1 MQDIIFKGWV
11 STSATSSLTFTT
23 YEPKNFSGSD
33 VDIAISHCG
42 ICGSDIHT
50 VRSGWGPTNYPCVVG
65 HEIIGHIIRVGS
77 DVAKLDSPSRELKV
91 GDRVGVGAQ
100 SGSCLRVDC
109 EECSSGL
116 DNYCQRMTGT
126 YNGKYPDGSKS
137 YGGYADYW
145 RGPAWFVFK
154 IPDGLPSAI
163 AAPLLCGG
171 ATVFSPLLRGGAGPG
186 KSVGVI
192 GIGGLGHMGL
202 LFAKAMKCDKVVAIS
217 RTSSKKSDAL
227 SGLGADAFIATDEE
241 KNWAK
246 ARSRTLDLIICTVSS
261 GNMPIEKYLRLLK
274 RGGEFIQVGAPE
286 DPLPAFRVGV
296 MMGKGLKIGASAI
309 GSTGEIRAM
318 LKFANE
324 QGIHPWVQERPM
336 GDVKQALT
344 DMHEG
349 KARYRYVLV
358 NKTEGNTKL

>member
-1 MQDIIFKGWV
+1 MQDITFKGWV
-11 STSATSSLTFTT
+11 SSSATSPLTYTT
-23 YEPKNFSGSD
+23 YEPKTFAGTD

-50 VRSGWGPTNYPCVVG
+50 LRSGWGPTNYPCVVG
-65 HEIIGHIIRVGS
+65 HEIIGHIVRVGP
-77 DVAKLDSPSRELKV
+77 DVAKLESPSRELRA

-126 YNGKYPDGSKS
+126 YNGKYLDGSKS

-171 ATVFSPLLRGGAGPG
+171 TTVFSPLLRGGAGPG
-186 KSVGVI
+186 KSVGII

-202 LFAKAMKCDKVVAIS
+202 LFAKAMKCDKIVAIS
-217 RTSSKKSDAL
+217 RTGSKKSDAL
-227 SGLGADAFIATDEE
+227 GGLGADVFIATDEE
-241 KNWAK
+241 KNWAR
-246 ARSRTLDLIICTVSS
+246 AHSRTLDLIICTVSS

-286 DPLPAFRVGV
+286 DPFPAFRVGV
-296 MMGKGLKIGASAI
+296 MMGKGLKISASAI
-309 GSTGEIRAM
+309 GSTEEIRAM
-318 LKFANE
+318 LKLANE
-324 QGIHPWVQERPM
+324 QRVLPWVQERPM
-336 GDVKQALT
+336 DNVNQALV

-358 NKTEGNTKL
+358 NRAEGNTRL